1 MAEDKKA
8 FLQGKMNKDIDARLL
23 PNGEYRTAQ
32 NIQISTSE
40 AQDVG
45 TIQNIKGNSLVPL
58 GLLDNFNNLETIGCY
73 FDEPNDRTFYF
84 ITNYICPNSTE
95 GGLIGAS
102 DGPKTA
108 GQQEAEGFTE
118 LNPEQLFCAILMH
131 KQDGGISVLS
141 QGLFLN
147 FSKTHEIT
155 GVNILNNLLFFTD
168 NFNQPRRINISTAL
182 NNSGFYDSEKKI
194 SVAKFAPF
202 YPLRLLDSSNDSSAT
217 TDADIESD
225 FLENQFVRF
234 SYRFRYEDGEYSTIA
249 PFTQAVFLPEIY
261 KDDSTGLSLDQIKK
275 MAQNNELD
283 SMINCIN
290 KIIFQLKMPE
300 NSSNVFNTYQ
310 IKEVQILCAIDGDL
324 PIRVV
329 DVLPNSTTVSDAGI
343 INYTYES
350 SEPFKTLPRS
360 QGTRVFDNVPL
371 KAQSQEII
379 GNRVVYGNYIE
390 KRSLSKTRLNFE
402 VNTSLKNAGDSSES
416 DYLYKEYKYHSIKQ
430 RREYQV
436 GVVLSDIFGRQSPV
450 ILPIE
455 LNGKT
460 SLKRSSAYVPAKS
473 KDLFDSRVWNDYS
486 VESNNIE
493 NWGDVLRIRFEDI
506 IGDAYDSNTN
516 PYGWYSYRIVVK
528 QQQQEY
534 YNIYGDGIARN
545 NGSPTALINLAGDN
559 VNKVPRDVTD
569 TDRETG
575 LAGSKIRLYPK
586 VVNYNVRSIVSS
598 NDPDPAYA
606 SYEAPYV
613 PNVGGLLSSDGL
625 LNVIEIG
632 TLKEHGM
639 NPDLTHSDAYFDD
652 TLLQITGIRKGRLLA
667 KLALPDNTTN
677 LPATANQGAI
687 SVFETEPFKSKIDI
701 FYETS
706 SAGLVS
712 DINTAVLSSFTGL
725 NKINIQKINGGI
737 QESDPIG
744 SKIGIVTASND
755 QGQQDATMTLLGVQ
769 QISRDTGITSELQ
782 DDVFEIVEDLSDNKH
797 YIEFKGKLTLDE
809 EREELF
815 YGTHGYFYTFNIQA
829 IFGGEI
835 ITRTIENYTIS
846 SGGQFEERIKLEN
859 ALPVLTLTNDNEGF
873 AYSTGSEMIPI
884 SEDDSSANEDV
895 LIGRMGA
902 TNGSALVREQ
912 DSGLLYQDVNNSV
925 GSGDDA
931 DDVFPFIVN
940 SNTGEI
946 FIRQGANLTP
956 GNVSMTITVF
966 ENGIENIVD
975 SDGNKP
981 FTNKEI
987 RIVVSIGQTSGFKTV
1002 YLTPDIDPSPWEGIG
1017 EFESSSDAERRTSVA
1032 VSHNGEQDLPEKG
1045 NLIMIGNRDAPQGGF
1060 QPFVGRNLWWGV
1072 TTETGE
1078 FSQEIVQV
1086 DSQGIV
1092 IATDGL

>member
-58 GLLDNFNNLETIGCY
+58 RLLDGFNNLETIGSY

-84 ITNYICPNSTE
+84 ITNYTCPNSTE

-108 GQQEAEGFTE
+108 KQQETEGFTE
-118 LNPEQLFCAILMH
+118 LNPGQLFCAILMY
-131 KQDGGISVLS
+131 KQDGSISVLS

-147 FSKTHEIT
+147 FSTTHEIT

-182 NNSGFYDSEKKI
+182 NNSSFYDSERKI

-202 YPLRLLDSSNDSSAT
+202 YPLRLLDSSNESSAT
-217 TDADIESD
+217 TDTDIESD

-261 KDDSTGLSLDQIKK
+261 KDGSTGLSLDQIKK

-329 DVLPNSTTVSDAGI
+329 DVLPNSTTVSNTGVID
-343 INYTYES
+343 YTYES

-390 KRSLSKTRLNFE
+390 KRSLNKTKLNFE
-402 VNTSLKNAGDSSES
+402 VNTSLKNAQDSSNS

-436 GVVLSDIFGRQSPV
+436 GVILSDVFGRQSPV

-473 KDLFDSRVWNDYS
+473 KDLFDSRYWNDYS
-486 VESNNIE
+486 VNSTNTE

-506 IGDAYDSNTN
+506 IGDAYDPSTN

-534 YNIYGDGIARN
+534 YNVYGDGIARN
-545 NGSPTALINLAGDN
+545 TSSPTALINLSGDN

-586 VVNYNVRSIVSS
+586 VVNYNVRSIVASS
-598 NDPDPAYA
+598 NPDPDYA

-632 TLKEHGM
+632 TLKEHGI
-639 NPDLTHSDAYFDD
+639 NPDLLHTDAYFDS
-652 TLLQITGIRKGRLLA
+652 TLLRITGIRKGLLLA
-667 KLALPDNTTN
+667 KIALPDSTTN
-677 LPATANQGAI
+677 LPAAANQGAI
-687 SVFETEPFKSKIDI
+687 SVFETEPFNSKIDI

-725 NKINIQKINGGI
+725 NKISIQKFGTGI
-737 QESDPIG
+737 KEDKSIG
-744 SKIGIVTASND
+744 SKVGIVTASND
-755 QGQQDATMTLLGVQ
+755 QGQQDATITLLSVEQVSNEPGSSSTVLP
-769 QISRDTGITSELQ
+769 DA
-782 DDVFEIVEDLSDNKH
+782 FEIVEDLADNKY
-797 YIEFKGKLTLDE
+797 YIKTKKEF
-809 EREELF
+809 F
-815 YGTHGYFYTFNIQA
+815 YGEYGYSYTFNIQA
-829 IFGGEI
+829 VFGGET
-835 ITRTIENYTIS
+835 ITRAIENYTIS

-859 ALPVLTLTNDNEGF
+859 ALPILELTNNNEGF
-873 AYSTGSEMIPI
+873 AYSTGGEIIPV

-895 LIGRMGA
+895 LIGRMRKL
-902 TNGSALVREQ
+902 NGSADETKEEE
-912 DSGLLYQDVNNSV
+912 GLIFEDVNNPV
-925 GSGDDA
+925 TDPTDA
-931 DDVFPFIVN
+931 FPFIVN
-940 SNTGEI
+940 PVSGEI
-946 FIRQGANLTP
+946 FIRQGASLTP

-966 ENGIENIVD
+966 EERIQNIVD
-975 SDGNKP
+975 ADGNKP

-987 RIVVSIGQTSGFKTV
+987 KIIVSIGQTSGFKTV
-1002 YLTPDIDPSPWEGIG
+1002 YLTPDIDPSPWESMSQ
-1017 EFESSSDAERRTSVA
+1017 FSSASDAERRTSVA
-1032 VSHNGEQDLPEKG
+1032 VSHNGEQDLPEVG
-1045 NLIMIGNRDAPQGGF
+1045 DEVRIGDRDAPGGSR
-1060 QPFVGRNLWWGV
+1060 PFTGRSLWWGV
-1072 TTETGE
+1072 TATTAEI
-1078 FSQEIVQV
+1078 SQQAVQV
-1086 DSQGIV
+1086 NSQGIV
-1092 IATDGL
+1092 IDVDII

>member
-58 GLLDNFNNLETIGCY
+58 RLLDGFNNLETIGSY

-84 ITNYICPNSTE
+84 ITNYTCPNSTE

-108 GQQEAEGFTE
+108 KQQETEGFTE
-118 LNPEQLFCAILMH
+118 LNPGQLFCAILMY
-131 KQDGGISVLS
+131 KQDGSISVLS

-147 FSKTHEIT
+147 FSTTHEIT

-182 NNSGFYDSEKKI
+182 NNSSFYDSERKI

-202 YPLRLLDSSNDSSAT
+202 YPLRLLDSSNESSAT
-217 TDADIESD
+217 TDTDIESD

-261 KDDSTGLSLDQIKK
+261 KDGSTGLSLDQIKK

-329 DVLPNSTTVSDAGI
+329 DVLPNSTTVSNTGVID
-343 INYTYES
+343 YTYES

-390 KRSLSKTRLNFE
+390 KRSLNKTKLNFE
-402 VNTSLKNAGDSSES
+402 VNTSLKNAQDSSNS

-436 GVVLSDIFGRQSPV
+436 GVILSDVFGRQSPV

-473 KDLFDSRVWNDYS
+473 KDLFDSRYWNDYS
-486 VESNNIE
+486 VNSTNTE

-506 IGDAYDSNTN
+506 IGDAYDPSTN

-528 QQQQEY
+528 QQQ
-534 YNIYGDGIARN
+534 
-545 NGSPTALINLAGDN
+545 
-559 VNKVPRDVTD
+559 
-569 TDRETG
+569 
-575 LAGSKIRLYPK
+575 
-586 VVNYNVRSIVSS
+586 
-598 NDPDPAYA
+598 
-606 SYEAPYV
+606 
-613 PNVGGLLSSDGL
+613 
-625 LNVIEIG
+625 
-632 TLKEHGM
+632 
-639 NPDLTHSDAYFDD
+639 
-652 TLLQITGIRKGRLLA
+652 
-667 KLALPDNTTN
+667 
-677 LPATANQGAI
+677 
-687 SVFETEPFKSKIDI
+687 
-701 FYETS
+701 
-706 SAGLVS
+706 
-712 DINTAVLSSFTGL
+712 
-725 NKINIQKINGGI
+725 
-737 QESDPIG
+737 
-744 SKIGIVTASND
+744 
-755 QGQQDATMTLLGVQ
+755 
-769 QISRDTGITSELQ
+769 
-782 DDVFEIVEDLSDNKH
+782 
-797 YIEFKGKLTLDE
+797 
-809 EREELF
+809 
-815 YGTHGYFYTFNIQA
+815 
-829 IFGGEI
+829 
-835 ITRTIENYTIS
+835 
-846 SGGQFEERIKLEN
+846 
-859 ALPVLTLTNDNEGF
+859 
-873 AYSTGSEMIPI
+873 
-884 SEDDSSANEDV
+884 
-895 LIGRMGA
+895 
-902 TNGSALVREQ
+902 
-912 DSGLLYQDVNNSV
+912 
-925 GSGDDA
+925 
-931 DDVFPFIVN
+931 
-940 SNTGEI
+940 
-946 FIRQGANLTP
+946 
-956 GNVSMTITVF
+956 
-966 ENGIENIVD
+966 
-975 SDGNKP
+975 
-981 FTNKEI
+981 
-987 RIVVSIGQTSGFKTV
+987 
-1002 YLTPDIDPSPWEGIG
+1002 
-1017 EFESSSDAERRTSVA
+1017 
-1032 VSHNGEQDLPEKG
+1032 
-1045 NLIMIGNRDAPQGGF
+1045 
-1060 QPFVGRNLWWGV
+1060 
-1072 TTETGE
+1072 
-1078 FSQEIVQV
+1078 
-1086 DSQGIV
+1086 
-1092 IATDGL
+1092 

>member
-261 KDDSTGLSLDQIKK
+261 KGISTGLSLDQIKK

-473 KDLFDSRVWNDYS
+473 KDLFDSSVWNDYS
-486 VESNNIE
+486 VDSNNTE

-545 NGSPTALINLAGDN
+545 TGSPTALINLAGDN

-598 NDPDPAYA
+598 NDPDPDYA

-639 NPDLTHSDAYFDD
+639 NPDLTHSDAYFDS
-652 TLLQITGIRKGRLLA
+652 TLLRITGVRKGLLLA

-712 DINTAVLSSFTGL
+712 DINAGISASFAGL
-725 NKINIQKINGGI
+725 NKINIQKFNGGI

-755 QGQQDATMTLLGVQ
+755 QGQQDADISLLGVQ
-769 QISRDTGITSELQ
+769 QISRETNASISVDGK
-782 DDVFEIVEDLSDNKH
+782 FEIIEDPLDNKY
-797 YIEFKGKLTLDE
+797 YIKTKEEF
-809 EREELF
+809 F

-859 ALPVLTLTNDNEGF
+859 ALPVLTLTNNNEGF
-873 AYSTGSEMIPI
+873 AYSTGSEMIPVN
-884 SEDDSSANEDV
+884 EDDSSANEDV

-902 TNGSALVREQ
+902 ANGSVDTINQEF
-912 DSGLLYQDVNNSV
+912 GLIFEDVNNPV
-925 GSGDDA
+925 TDPTDA
-931 DDVFPFIVN
+931 FPFIVDPL
-940 SNTGEI
+940 TGEI

-966 ENGIENIVD
+966 EDGIENIVD
-975 SDGNKP
+975 SDSNKP

-987 RIVVSIGQTSGFKTV
+987 RVVVSIGQTSGFKTV
-1002 YLTPDIDPSPWEGIG
+1002 YLTPDIDPSPWENMSQFSGA
-1017 EFESSSDAERRTSVA
+1017 SDAARLTSVA
-1032 VSHNGEQDLPEKG
+1032 VLHNGEQDLPETG
-1045 NLIMIGNRDAPQGGF
+1045 DLIMVGDRDAPGGSR
-1060 QPFVGRNLWWGV
+1060 PFTGRSLWWGV
-1072 TTETGE
+1072 TATTGE
-1078 FSQEIVQV
+1078 ISQQAVQV
-1086 DSQGIV
+1086 NSQGIV
-1092 IATDGL
+1092 IDVDII

>member
-58 GLLDNFNNLETIGCY
+58 KLLDGFNNLETIGCY

-84 ITNYICPNSTE
+84 VTNYTCPNSTD
-95 GGLIGAS
+95 GGLIGAL

-108 GQQEAEGFTE
+108 SQQQAEGFTE
-118 LNPEQLFCAILMH
+118 LNPEQLFCAILMY
-131 KQDGGISVLS
+131 KQNGSISVLS

-182 NNSGFYDSEKKI
+182 NNSSFYDSERKI

-202 YPLRLLDSSNDSSAT
+202 YPLRLLDSSNESSAT
-217 TDADIESD
+217 TDSSIESD

-234 SYRFRYEDGEYSTIA
+234 SYRFRFDDGEYSTIA

-261 KDDSTGLSLDQIKK
+261 KDSTGLSLDQIKK

-300 NSSNVFNTYQ
+300 NSSNVFNAYQ

-329 DVLPNSTTVSDAGI
+329 DVLPNSTTVSDTGI

-390 KRSLSKTRLNFE
+390 KRSLNKTKLNFE
-402 VNTSLKNAGDSSES
+402 VNTSLKNAQDSSNS

-436 GVVLSDIFGRQSPV
+436 GIILSDIFGRQSPV

-460 SLKRSSAYVPAKS
+460 SLKRSSVYVPAKS
-473 KDLFDSRVWNDYS
+473 KDLFDSRVWNNYS
-486 VESNNIE
+486 ANSTNTE

-534 YNIYGDGIARN
+534 YNVYGDGIARN
-545 NGSPTALINLAGDN
+545 TNSPTALINLAGDN

-586 VVNYNVRSIVSS
+586 VVNYNVRSIVSN
-598 NDPDPAYA
+598 NDPDPDYA

-632 TLKEHGM
+632 TLKEHGI
-639 NPDLTHSDAYFDD
+639 NPDLTHSDAYFDS
-652 TLLQITGIRKGRLLA
+652 TLLRITGIRKGLLLA
-667 KLALPDNTTN
+667 KIALPDNTTN
-677 LPATANQGAI
+677 LPTTANQGAI
-687 SVFETEPFKSKIDI
+687 SVFETEPFNSKIDI

-725 NKINIQKINGGI
+725 NKISIEKFGSGI
-737 QESDPIG
+737 KEDKPIG

-755 QGQQDATMTLLGVQ
+755 QGQQAATISLLGVQ
-769 QISRDTGITSELQ
+769 ETSIATGVVSEVGQ
-782 DDVFEIVEDLSDNKH
+782 GDEAKFEIIEDLLENKY
-797 YIEFKGKLTLDE
+797 YIRTRAEF
-809 EREELF
+809 F
-815 YGTHGYFYTFNIQA
+815 YGTHGYSYEFKIKA
-829 IFGGEI
+829 IFGGEEI
-835 ITRTIENYTIS
+835 ERDITNYAIS
-846 SGGQFEERIKLEN
+846 PGGQSEEPIKLEN

-873 AYSTGSEMIPI
+873 SYATGSNQINI
-884 SEDDSSANEDV
+884 TEDDSSTNEDV

-902 TNGSALVREQ
+902 VNGSADETKEEEGLVFE
-912 DSGLLYQDVNNSV
+912 DVNNPV
-925 GSGDDA
+925 TDPTNA
-931 DDVFPFIVN
+931 FPFIVN
-940 SNTGEI
+940 SSSGEI
-946 FIRQGANLTP
+946 FIKQGANLEQS
-956 GNVSMTITVF
+956 NVSMTITAF
-966 ENGIENIVD
+966 ENGIENIIPMPFQ
-975 SDGNKP
+975 NKQITIVIAP
-981 FTNKEI
+981 GQVSSNKSAFI
-987 RIVVSIGQTSGFKTV
+987 
-1002 YLTPDIDPSPWEGIG
+1002 TPNSPPSPWESMS
-1017 EFESSSDAERRTSVA
+1017 EFSSASDENRVTSIFILY
-1032 VSHNGEQDLPEKG
+1032 NGSGDLPEVNDLVQVK
-1045 NLIMIGNRDAPQGGF
+1045 DETAPGGWSLF
-1060 QPFVGRNLWWGV
+1060 NGQNKWWGV
-1072 TTETGE
+1072 NKDFGE
-1078 FSQEIVQV
+1078 YSVEAIQV
-1086 DSQGIV
+1086 DSQGKV
-1092 IATDGL
+1092 IDVDII

>member
-58 GLLDNFNNLETIGCY
+58 KLLDGFNNLETIGCY

-84 ITNYICPNSTE
+84 VTNYTCPNSTD
-95 GGLIGAS
+95 GGLIGAV

-108 GQQEAEGFTE
+108 KQQETEGFTE
-118 LNPEQLFCAILMH
+118 LNPGQLFCAILMY
-131 KQDGGISVLS
+131 KQDGSISVLS

-182 NNSGFYDSEKKI
+182 NNSSFYDSERKI

-202 YPLRLLDSSNDSSAT
+202 YPLRLLDSSNESSAT
-217 TDADIESD
+217 TDTDIESD

-261 KDDSTGLSLDQIKK
+261 KNNSTGLSSDQIKK

-310 IKEVQILCAIDGDL
+310 IKEVQMLCAIDGDL

-371 KAQSQEII
+371 KAKSQEII

-390 KRSLSKTRLNFE
+390 KRSLNKTKLNFE
-402 VNTSLKNAGDSSES
+402 VNTSLKNAQDSSNS
-416 DYLYKEYKYHSIKQ
+416 DYLYEEYKYHSIKQ

-436 GVVLSDIFGRQSPV
+436 GIILSDIFGRQSPV

-460 SLKRSSAYVPAKS
+460 SLKRSSVYVPAKS
-473 KDLFDSRVWNDYS
+473 KDLFDSRVWDNYS
-486 VESNNIE
+486 ANSTNTE

-506 IGDAYDSNTN
+506 IGDAYDSDSN

-534 YNIYGDGIARN
+534 YNIYGDGIARKTS
-545 NGSPTALINLAGDN
+545 SPTALINLAGDN

-586 VVNYNVRSIVSS
+586 VVNYNVRSTASGS
-598 NDPDPAYA
+598 GGSTSTDSDYA
-606 SYEAPYV
+606 LYEAPYV

-639 NPDLTHSDAYFDD
+639 DPELNYGDAYFDN
-652 TLLQITGIRKGRLLA
+652 TLLQITGVRKGLLLA
-667 KLALPDNTTN
+667 KIALPDDTTN

-687 SVFETEPFKSKIDI
+687 SVFETEPFNSKIDI

-725 NKINIQKINGGI
+725 NKIDIQKFDIGIN
-737 QESDPIG
+737 ESLEIG

-755 QGQQDATMTLLGVQ
+755 QGQQDATISLLGVQ
-769 QISRDTGITSELQ
+769 ETSLETGDSLQADTK
-782 DDVFEIVEDLSDNKH
+782 FEIIEENNKY
-797 YIEFKGKLTLDE
+797 YIRTKAEF
-809 EREELF
+809 F
-815 YGTHGYFYTFNIQA
+815 YGTHGYSYEFKIKAVFGVEEIERDITNYA
-829 IFGGEI
+829 I
-835 ITRTIENYTIS
+835 S
-846 SGGQFEERIKLEN
+846 PGGQFEEPIKLEN

-873 AYSTGSEMIPI
+873 SYATGSNQINI
-884 SEDDSSANEDV
+884 NEDDSSTNEDV
-895 LIGRMGA
+895 LIGRMDA
-902 TNGSALVREQ
+902 VNGSADETKEEE
-912 DSGLLYQDVNNSV
+912 GLIFEDVNNPV
-925 GSGDDA
+925 TDPTDA
-931 DDVFPFIVN
+931 FPFIVN
-940 SNTGEI
+940 SNSGEI
-946 FIRQGANLTP
+946 FIRQGANLEQSS
-956 GNVSMTITVF
+956 VSMTITAF
-966 ENGIENIVD
+966 ENNIENIIPTPFQ
-975 SDGNKP
+975 NKAITIVIEP
-981 FTNKEI
+981 GQVSSNKSAYI
-987 RIVVSIGQTSGFKTV
+987 
-1002 YLTPDIDPSPWEGIG
+1002 TPNSPPSPWES
-1017 EFESSSDAERRTSVA
+1017 FSQLFSASNQDRTTSTFILF
-1032 VSHNGEQDLPEKG
+1032 NGSQDLPKVGDLVQVKDE
-1045 NLIMIGNRDAPQGGF
+1045 IAPGGWSPLNG
-1060 QPFVGRNLWWGV
+1060 QNKWWGV
-1072 TTETGE
+1072 NKNFGE
-1078 FSQEIVQV
+1078 ISVEAIQINL
-1086 DSQGIV
+1086 DGIV
-1092 IATDGL
+1092 IETASQ

>member
-58 GLLDNFNNLETIGCY
+58 KLLDGFNNLETIGSY

-95 GGLIGAS
+95 GGLIGAA

-108 GQQEAEGFTE
+108 KQQETEGFTE
-118 LNPEQLFCAILMH
+118 LNPGQLFCAILMY
-131 KQDGGISVLS
+131 KQDGSISVLS

-147 FSKTHEIT
+147 FSTTHEIT

-202 YPLRLLDSSNDSSAT
+202 YPLRLLDSSNESSAT
-217 TDADIESD
+217 TDTDIESD

-261 KDDSTGLSLDQIKK
+261 KDNSTGLSSDQIKK

-371 KAQSQEII
+371 KAKSQEII

-390 KRSLSKTRLNFE
+390 KRSLNKTKLNFE
-402 VNTSLKNAGDSSES
+402 VNTSLKNSGDSSES

-455 LNGKT
+455 LNRKT

-473 KDLFDSRVWNDYS
+473 KDLFDSSVWNNYS
-486 VESNNIE
+486 VNSSNTE

-534 YNIYGDGIARN
+534 YNVYGDGIARN
-545 NGSPTALINLAGDN
+545 TGSPTALINLAGDN

-586 VVNYNVRSIVSS
+586 VINYNVRSIVSNS
-598 NDPDPAYA
+598 NPDPEYA

-613 PNVGGLLSSDGL
+613 PNRGGLLSSDGL

-639 NPDLTHSDAYFDD
+639 DPEIAFDNAYFDD
-652 TLLQITGIRKGRLLA
+652 TLLRITGIRKGLLLA
-667 KLALPDNTTN
+667 KIALPDNTTN
-677 LPATANQGAI
+677 LPTAANQGAI
-687 SVFETEPFKSKIDI
+687 SVFETEPFNSKIDI

-725 NKINIQKINGGI
+725 NKISIEKFGTGI
-737 QESDPIG
+737 KEDKPIG

-755 QGQQDATMTLLGVQ
+755 QGQQDATISLLGVQ
-769 QISRDTGITSELQ
+769 ETSLATGTTLE
-782 DDVFEIVEDLSDNKH
+782 VGEGPEAKFEIVKDPLDNKY
-797 YIEFKGKLTLDE
+797 YIKTKKEF
-809 EREELF
+809 F
-815 YGTHGYFYTFNIQA
+815 YGTHGYSYEFKIKA
-829 IFGGEI
+829 VFGVEEI
-835 ITRTIENYTIS
+835 ERDITNYAIS
-846 SGGQFEERIKLEN
+846 SGGQFEQPIKLEN
-859 ALPVLTLTNDNEGF
+859 ALPILELTNNNEGF
-873 AYSTGSEMIPI
+873 AYITGGEIIPV

-902 TNGSALVREQ
+902 TNGSADTSNQ
-912 DSGLLYQDVNNSV
+912 DFGLIFEDVNNPV
-925 GSGDDA
+925 GPGDDIG
-931 DDVFPFIVN
+931 DVFPFIVN
-940 SNTGEI
+940 EASGEI
-946 FIRQGANLTP
+946 FIRQGASLTP
-956 GNVSMTITVF
+956 GNISMTITVF
-966 ENGIENIVD
+966 EDGIENIVD
-975 SDGNKP
+975 ADGNKP
-981 FTNKEI
+981 FTNKGI
-987 RIVVSIGQTSGFKTV
+987 TIIVSIGQTSGFKTV
-1002 YLTPDIDPSPWEGIG
+1002 YLTPDVDPSPWEGIAD
-1017 EFESSSDAERRTSVA
+1017 FETASEAQRLTSVA
-1032 VSHNGEQDLPEKG
+1032 VSHNGEQDLPEVG
-1045 NLIMIGNRDAPQGGF
+1045 DLIMIGDRDAPGGSR
-1060 QPFVGRNLWWGV
+1060 PFDGRSLWWGV
-1072 TTETGE
+1072 TTGTGE
-1078 FSQEIVQV
+1078 FSEEIVQV
-1086 DSQGIV
+1086 NSQGIV

>member
-58 GLLDNFNNLETIGCY
+58 RLLDGFNNLETIGSY

-108 GQQEAEGFTE
+108 KQQETEGFTE
-118 LNPEQLFCAILMH
+118 LNPGQLFCAILMY
-131 KQDGGISVLS
+131 KQDGSISVLS

-147 FSKTHEIT
+147 FSTTHEIT

-202 YPLRLLDSSNDSSAT
+202 YPLRLLDSSNESSAT
-217 TDADIESD
+217 TDTDIESD

-261 KDDSTGLSLDQIKK
+261 KGVSTGLSLDQIKK

-343 INYTYES
+343 IDYTYES

-371 KAQSQEII
+371 KAKSQEII

-390 KRSLSKTRLNFE
+390 KRNLSKTRLNFE

-473 KDLFDSRVWNDYS
+473 KDLFDSSVWNDYS
-486 VESNNIE
+486 VNSTNTE

-506 IGDAYDSNTN
+506 IGDAYDSDTN

-534 YNIYGDGIARN
+534 YNVYGDGIARN
-545 NGSPTALINLAGDN
+545 TSSPTALINLSGDN

-586 VVNYNVRSIVSS
+586 VVNYNVRSIVAN
-598 NDPDPAYA
+598 NDPDPDYA

-632 TLKEHGM
+632 TLKEHGI
-639 NPDLTHSDAYFDD
+639 NPDLLHNQAYFDS
-652 TLLQITGIRKGRLLA
+652 TLLRITGIRKGLLLA
-667 KLALPDNTTN
+667 KIALPDNTTN
-677 LPATANQGAI
+677 LPAAANQGAI
-687 SVFETEPFKSKIDI
+687 SVFETEPFNSKIDI

-712 DINTAVLSSFTGL
+712 DINTSVAASFTGL
-725 NKINIQKINGGI
+725 NKINIQKFNGGI

-744 SKIGIVTASND
+744 SKVGIVTASND
-755 QGQQDATMTLLGVQ
+755 QGQQDATISLLGVQ
-769 QISRDTGITSELQ
+769 QINRNTNVSTQANGK
-782 DDVFEIVEDLSDNKH
+782 FEIIEDPLQNKY
-797 YIEFKGKLTLDE
+797 YIKTKEEF
-809 EREELF
+809 F

-829 IFGGEI
+829 VFGGET
-835 ITRTIENYTIS
+835 ITKTIENYTIS

-873 AYSTGSEMIPI
+873 SYATGSDQINI
-884 SEDDSSANEDV
+884 NEDDSSTNEDV
-895 LIGRMGA
+895 LIGRMRA
-902 TNGSALVREQ
+902 TNGSADTNNQEF
-912 DSGLLYQDVNNSV
+912 GLLFEDVNNPVTDPTS
-925 GSGDDA
+925 A
-931 DDVFPFIVN
+931 FPFIVN
-940 SNTGEI
+940 EASGEI
-946 FIRQGANLTP
+946 FIRQGASLEQ

-966 ENGIENIVD
+966 EDEIENIVD
-975 SDGNKP
+975 SSGNKP
-981 FTNKEI
+981 FQNKQI
-987 RIVVSIGQTSGFKTV
+987 TIVIAPGQVSSNKSAYITQN
-1002 YLTPDIDPSPWEGIG
+1002 LPPSPWAGIG
-1017 EFESSSDAERRTSVA
+1017 EFQSASNAERTTLTFILF
-1032 VSHNGEQDLPEKG
+1032 NGSGDIPEVNDLVQVKDET
-1045 NLIMIGNRDAPQGGF
+1045 APGGWS
-1060 QPFVGRNLWWGV
+1060 PFNGQNKWWGANKD
-1072 TTETGE
+1072 
-1078 FSQEIVQV
+1078 FQEISSQAVQINEN
-1086 DSQGIV
+1086 GIV
-1092 IATDGL
+1092 IAEGGL

>member
-58 GLLDNFNNLETIGCY
+58 RLLDGFNNLETIGSY
-73 FDEPNDRTFYF
+73 FDETNDRTFYF

-108 GQQEAEGFTE
+108 KQQETEGFTE
-118 LNPEQLFCAILMH
+118 LNPGQLFCAILMY
-131 KQDGGISVLS
+131 KQDGSISVLS

-147 FSKTHEIT
+147 FSTTHEIT

-182 NNSGFYDSEKKI
+182 NNSSFYDSEKKI

-261 KDDSTGLSLDQIKK
+261 KGTSTGLSLDQIKK

-329 DVLPNSTTVSDAGI
+329 DVLPNSTTVSNAGI
-343 INYTYES
+343 IDYTYES

-390 KRSLSKTRLNFE
+390 KRSLNKTKLNFE
-402 VNTSLKNAGDSSES
+402 VNTSLKNAQDSSNS

-436 GVVLSDIFGRQSPV
+436 GIILSDIFGRQSPV

-460 SLKRSSAYVPAKS
+460 SLKRSSVYVPAKS
-473 KDLFDSRVWNDYS
+473 KDLFDSRVWDNYS
-486 VESNNIE
+486 ANSTNEE

-506 IGDAYDSNTN
+506 IGDAYNSDSN

-545 NGSPTALINLAGDN
+545 TDSPTALINLAGDN

-586 VVNYNVRSIVSS
+586 VVNYNVRSTASGS
-598 NDPDPAYA
+598 GGSTSTDSAYA
-606 SYEAPYV
+606 RYEAPYV

-639 NPDLTHSDAYFDD
+639 DPELNHGQPYFDS
-652 TLLQITGIRKGRLLA
+652 TLLRITGVRKGLLLA
-667 KLALPDNTTN
+667 KIALPDNTTN
-677 LPATANQGAI
+677 FPAAANQGAI
-687 SVFETEPFKSKIDI
+687 SVFETEPFNSKIDI

-725 NKINIQKINGGI
+725 NKIDIQKFDIGIN
-737 QESDPIG
+737 ESLEIG

-755 QGQQDATMTLLGVQ
+755 QGQQDATISLLGVQ
-769 QISRDTGITSELQ
+769 ETNLATGIVSE
-782 DDVFEIVEDLSDNKH
+782 VGEDPGAKFKIIEENNKY
-797 YIEFKGKLTLDE
+797 YIKTEAEF
-809 EREELF
+809 F
-815 YGTHGYFYTFNIQA
+815 YGTHGYSYEFKIKA
-829 IFGGEI
+829 VFGVEEI
-835 ITRTIENYTIS
+835 ERDITNYAIS
-846 SGGQFEERIKLEN
+846 SGGQSEEPIKLEN

-873 AYSTGSEMIPI
+873 SYATGSDQINI
-884 SEDDSSANEDV
+884 NEDDSSANEHV

-902 TNGSALVREQ
+902 VNGSAVVLEQ
-912 DSGLLYQDVNNSV
+912 DSGLKYIDVNNPV
-925 GSGDDA
+925 TDTN
-931 DDVFPFIVN
+931 VFPFIVN
-940 SNTGEI
+940 PQTGEI
-946 FIRQGANLTP
+946 FIRQGASLEQ

-966 ENGIENIVD
+966 EDEIENIVD
-975 SDGNKP
+975 SNGDKP

-987 RIVVSIGQTSGFKTV
+987 TIVIAPGQVSSNKSAYITQN
-1002 YLTPDIDPSPWEGIG
+1002 LPPSPWESMSD
-1017 EFESSSDAERRTSVA
+1017 FSSASPADRTTSTFILFDGSGDIPQVNDLVQVKDETA
-1032 VSHNGEQDLPEKG
+1032 PGDWSPFNGQNK
-1045 NLIMIGNRDAPQGGF
+1045 
-1060 QPFVGRNLWWGV
+1060 WWGANKD
-1072 TTETGE
+1072 
-1078 FSQEIVQV
+1078 FQEISVEAIQV

-1092 IATDGL
+1092 IATGGL

>member
-58 GLLDNFNNLETIGCY
+58 KLLDGFNNLETIGCY
-73 FDEPNDRTFYF
+73 FDEPNDRAFYF
-84 ITNYICPNSTE
+84 VTNYTCPNSTDR
-95 GGLIGAS
+95 GLIGAL

-108 GQQEAEGFTE
+108 SQQQAEGFTE
-118 LNPEQLFCAILMH
+118 LNPEQLFCAILMY
-131 KQDGGISVLS
+131 KQNGSISVLS

-182 NNSGFYDSEKKI
+182 NNSSFYDSERKI

-202 YPLRLLDSSNDSSAT
+202 YPLRLLDSSNESSAT
-217 TDADIESD
+217 TDSSIESD

-234 SYRFRYEDGEYSTIA
+234 SYRFRFDDGEYSTIA

-261 KDDSTGLSLDQIKK
+261 KDSTGLSLDQIKK

-300 NSSNVFNTYQ
+300 NSSNVFNAYQ

-329 DVLPNSTTVSDAGI
+329 DVLPNSTTVSDTGI

-390 KRSLSKTRLNFE
+390 KRSLNKTKLNFE
-402 VNTSLKNAGDSSES
+402 VNTSLKNAQDSSNS

-436 GVVLSDIFGRQSPV
+436 GIILSDIFGRQSPV

-460 SLKRSSAYVPAKS
+460 SLKRSSVYVPAKS
-473 KDLFDSRVWNDYS
+473 KDLFDSRVWNNYS
-486 VESNNIE
+486 ANSTNTE

-534 YNIYGDGIARN
+534 YNVYGDGIARN
-545 NGSPTALINLAGDN
+545 TNSPTALINLAGDN

-586 VVNYNVRSIVSS
+586 VVNYNVRSIVSN
-598 NDPDPAYA
+598 NDPDPDYA

-632 TLKEHGM
+632 TLKEHGI
-639 NPDLTHSDAYFDD
+639 NPDLTHSDAYFDS
-652 TLLQITGIRKGRLLA
+652 TLLRITGIRKGLLLA
-667 KLALPDNTTN
+667 KIALPDNTTN
-677 LPATANQGAI
+677 LPTTANQGAI
-687 SVFETEPFKSKIDI
+687 SVFETEPFNSKIDI

-725 NKINIQKINGGI
+725 NKISIEKFGSGI
-737 QESDPIG
+737 KEDKPIG

-755 QGQQDATMTLLGVQ
+755 QGQQAATISLLGVQ
-769 QISRDTGITSELQ
+769 ETSIATGVVSEVGQ
-782 DDVFEIVEDLSDNKH
+782 GDEAKFEIIEDLLENKY
-797 YIEFKGKLTLDE
+797 YIRTRAEF
-809 EREELF
+809 F
-815 YGTHGYFYTFNIQA
+815 YGTHGYSYEFKIKA
-829 IFGGEI
+829 IFGGEEI
-835 ITRTIENYTIS
+835 ERDITNYAIS
-846 SGGQFEERIKLEN
+846 PGGQSEEPIKLEN

-873 AYSTGSEMIPI
+873 SYATGSNQINI
-884 SEDDSSANEDV
+884 TEDDSSTNEDV

-902 TNGSALVREQ
+902 VNGSADETKEEEGLVFE
-912 DSGLLYQDVNNSV
+912 DVNNPV
-925 GSGDDA
+925 TDPTNA
-931 DDVFPFIVN
+931 FPFIVN
-940 SNTGEI
+940 SSSGEI
-946 FIRQGANLTP
+946 FIKQGANLEQS
-956 GNVSMTITVF
+956 NVSMTITAF
-966 ENGIENIVD
+966 ENGIENIIPMPFQ
-975 SDGNKP
+975 NKQITIVIAP
-981 FTNKEI
+981 GQVSSNKSAFI
-987 RIVVSIGQTSGFKTV
+987 
-1002 YLTPDIDPSPWEGIG
+1002 TPNSPPSPWESMS
-1017 EFESSSDAERRTSVA
+1017 EFSSASDENRVTSIFILY
-1032 VSHNGEQDLPEKG
+1032 NGSGDLPEVNDLVQVK
-1045 NLIMIGNRDAPQGGF
+1045 DETAPGGWSLF
-1060 QPFVGRNLWWGV
+1060 NGQNKWWGV
-1072 TTETGE
+1072 NKDFGE
-1078 FSQEIVQV
+1078 YSVEAIQV
-1086 DSQGIV
+1086 DSQGKV
-1092 IATDGL
+1092 IDVDII

>member
-58 GLLDNFNNLETIGCY
+58 KLLDGFNNLETIGCY

-84 ITNYICPNSTE
+84 VTNYTCPNSTD
-95 GGLIGAS
+95 GGLIGAL

-108 GQQEAEGFTE
+108 LQQQSEGFTE
-118 LNPEQLFCAILMH
+118 LNPEQLFCAILMY
-131 KQDGGISVLS
+131 KQNGSISVLS

-182 NNSGFYDSEKKI
+182 NNSSFYDSERKI

-202 YPLRLLDSSNDSSAT
+202 YPLRLLSSSNESSAT
-217 TDADIESD
+217 TDSSIESD

-234 SYRFRYEDGEYSTIA
+234 SYRFRFDDGEYSTIA

-261 KDDSTGLSLDQIKK
+261 KDGSTGLSLDQIKK

-300 NSSNVFNTYQ
+300 NSSNVFNAYQ

-343 INYTYES
+343 IDYTYES
-350 SEPFKTLPRS
+350 SEPFKTLPKS

-390 KRSLSKTRLNFE
+390 KRSLNKTKLNFE
-402 VNTSLKNAGDSSES
+402 VNTSLKNAQDSSNS

-436 GVVLSDIFGRQSPV
+436 GIILSDIFGRQSPV

-460 SLKRSSAYVPAKS
+460 SLKRSSVYVPAKS
-473 KDLFDSRVWNDYS
+473 KDLFDSSVWNNYS
-486 VESNNIE
+486 ADSTNTE

-506 IGDAYDSNTN
+506 IGDAYDSDSN

-545 NGSPTALINLAGDN
+545 TNSPTALINLAGDN

-586 VVNYNVRSIVSS
+586 VVNYNVRSTASGS
-598 NDPDPAYA
+598 GGSTSTDSDYA
-606 SYEAPYV
+606 LYEAPYV

-639 NPDLTHSDAYFDD
+639 DPELNYGDAYFDN
-652 TLLQITGIRKGRLLA
+652 TLLQITGVRKGLLLA
-667 KLALPDNTTN
+667 KIALPDDTTN

-687 SVFETEPFKSKIDI
+687 SVFETEPFNSKIDI

-725 NKINIQKINGGI
+725 NKIDIQKFDIGIN
-737 QESDPIG
+737 ESLEIG

-755 QGQQDATMTLLGVQ
+755 QGQQDATISLLGVQ
-769 QISRDTGITSELQ
+769 ETSLATGDSLQADTK
-782 DDVFEIVEDLSDNKH
+782 FEIIEENNKY
-797 YIEFKGKLTLDE
+797 YIRTKAEF
-809 EREELF
+809 F
-815 YGTHGYFYTFNIQA
+815 YGTHGYSYEFKIKA
-829 IFGGEI
+829 IFGGEEI
-835 ITRTIENYTIS
+835 ERDITNYAIS
-846 SGGQFEERIKLEN
+846 PGGQSEEPIKLEN
-859 ALPVLTLTNDNEGF
+859 ALPILELTNNNEGF
-873 AYSTGSEMIPI
+873 AYSTGGEIIPV
-884 SEDDSSANEDV
+884 SEDDSNANEDV

-902 TNGSALVREQ
+902 TNGSADTSNQ
-912 DSGLLYQDVNNSV
+912 DFGLIFEDVNNPV
-925 GSGDDA
+925 TDPTDA
-931 DDVFPFIVN
+931 FPFIVN
-940 SNTGEI
+940 SQSGEI
-946 FIRQGANLTP
+946 FIRQGASLTP
-956 GNVSMTITVF
+956 GNVSMTITAF
-966 ENGIENIVD
+966 ENDIENIVD
-975 SDGNKP
+975 ADGNKP
-981 FTNKEI
+981 FTNEEI
-987 RIVVSIGQTSGFKTV
+987 TIIVSIGQTSGFKTV

-1017 EFESSSDAERRTSVA
+1017 EFEAASDAERRTSVA
-1032 VSHNGEQDLPEKG
+1032 VSHNGEQDLPEVG
-1045 NLIMIGNRDAPQGGF
+1045 DLIMIGNRDAPGGSE
-1060 QPFVGRNLWWGV
+1060 PFAGRSLWWGV
-1072 TTETGE
+1072 TTGTGE

-1092 IATDGL
+1092 IAADGL

>member
-58 GLLDNFNNLETIGCY
+58 KLLDGFNNLETIGSY

-95 GGLIGAS
+95 GGLIGAA

-108 GQQEAEGFTE
+108 KQQETEGFTE
-118 LNPEQLFCAILMH
+118 LNPGQLFCAILMY
-131 KQDGGISVLS
+131 KQDGSISVLS

-147 FSKTHEIT
+147 FSTTHEIT

-202 YPLRLLDSSNDSSAT
+202 YPLRLLDSSNESSAT
-217 TDADIESD
+217 TDTDIESD

-261 KDDSTGLSLDQIKK
+261 KDNSTGLSSDQIKK

-371 KAQSQEII
+371 KAKSQEII

-390 KRSLSKTRLNFE
+390 KRSLNKTKLNFE
-402 VNTSLKNAGDSSES
+402 VNTSLKNSGDSSES

-455 LNGKT
+455 LNRKT

-473 KDLFDSRVWNDYS
+473 KDLFDSSVWNNYS
-486 VESNNIE
+486 VNSSNTE

-534 YNIYGDGIARN
+534 YNVYGDGIARN
-545 NGSPTALINLAGDN
+545 TGSPTALINLAGDN

-586 VVNYNVRSIVSS
+586 VINYNVRSIVSNS
-598 NDPDPAYA
+598 NPDPEYA

-613 PNVGGLLSSDGL
+613 PNRGGLLSSDGL

-639 NPDLTHSDAYFDD
+639 DPEIAFDNAYFDD
-652 TLLQITGIRKGRLLA
+652 TLLRITGIRKGLLLA
-667 KLALPDNTTN
+667 KIALPDNTTN
-677 LPATANQGAI
+677 LPTAANQGAI
-687 SVFETEPFKSKIDI
+687 SVFETEPFNSKIDI

-725 NKINIQKINGGI
+725 NKISIEKFGTGI
-737 QESDPIG
+737 KEDKPIG

-755 QGQQDATMTLLGVQ
+755 QGQQDATISLLGVQ
-769 QISRDTGITSELQ
+769 ETSLATGTTLE
-782 DDVFEIVEDLSDNKH
+782 VGEGPEAKFEIIEDLSENKY
-797 YIEFKGKLTLDE
+797 YIKTKKEF
-809 EREELF
+809 F
-815 YGTHGYFYTFNIQA
+815 YGTHGYSYEFKIKAVLGVEEIERDITNYA
-829 IFGGEI
+829 I
-835 ITRTIENYTIS
+835 S
-846 SGGQFEERIKLEN
+846 PGGQFEQPIKLEN
-859 ALPVLTLTNDNEGF
+859 ALPILELTNDNEGF
-873 AYSTGSEMIPI
+873 AYSTGGEIIPV

-902 TNGSALVREQ
+902 VNGSADTSSQ
-912 DSGLLYQDVNNSV
+912 DSGLIFIDVNNPV
-925 GSGDDA
+925 TDPTDA
-931 DDVFPFIVN
+931 FSFIVN
-940 SNTGEI
+940 EASGEI
-946 FIRQGANLTP
+946 FIRQGASLTP
-956 GNVSMTITVF
+956 GNISMTITVF
-966 ENGIENIVD
+966 EDGIANIVD
-975 SDGNKP
+975 ADGDKP
-981 FTNKEI
+981 FTNKGI
-987 RIVVSIGQTSGFKTV
+987 TIIVSIGQTSGFKTV
-1002 YLTPDIDPSPWEGIG
+1002 YLTPDVDPSPWEGIAD
-1017 EFESSSDAERRTSVA
+1017 FETASEAQRLTSVA
-1032 VSHNGEQDLPEKG
+1032 VSHNGEQDLPEVG
-1045 NLIMIGNRDAPQGGF
+1045 DLIMIGDRDAPGGSR
-1060 QPFVGRNLWWGV
+1060 PFDGRSLWWGV
-1072 TTETGE
+1072 TTGTGE
-1078 FSQEIVQV
+1078 FSEEIVQV
-1086 DSQGIV
+1086 NSQGIV

>member
-58 GLLDNFNNLETIGCY
+58 KLLDGFNNLETIGCY

-95 GGLIGAS
+95 GGLIGAA

-108 GQQEAEGFTE
+108 KQQETEGTTE
-118 LNPEQLFCAILMH
+118 LNPGQLFCAILMY
-131 KQDGGISVLS
+131 KQDGSISVLS

-147 FSKTHEIT
+147 FSTTHEIT

-202 YPLRLLDSSNDSSAT
+202 YPLRLLDSSNESSAT
-217 TDADIESD
+217 TDTDIESD

-261 KDDSTGLSLDQIKK
+261 KDNLTGLSLDQIKK
-275 MAQNNELD
+275 MAQNSELD

-350 SEPFKTLPRS
+350 SEPFKTLPKS

-371 KAQSQEII
+371 KAKSQEII

-390 KRSLSKTRLNFE
+390 KRSLNKTKLNFE
-402 VNTSLKNAGDSSES
+402 VNTSLKNAQDSSNS

-436 GVVLSDIFGRQSPV
+436 GIILSDIFGRQSPV

-460 SLKRSSAYVPAKS
+460 SLKRSSVYVPAKS
-473 KDLFDSRVWNDYS
+473 KDLFDSSVWNNYS
-486 VESNNIE
+486 VNSTNTE

-534 YNIYGDGIARN
+534 YNVYGDGIARN
-545 NGSPTALINLAGDN
+545 TSSPTALINLAGDN

-586 VVNYNVRSIVSS
+586 VINYNVRDIVSGTGTGS
-598 NDPDPAYA
+598 TTDSDHAL
-606 SYEAPYV
+606 YEAPYV

-639 NPDLTHSDAYFDD
+639 DPEINYDEAYFDN
-652 TLLQITGIRKGRLLA
+652 TLLRISGVRKGRLLA
-667 KLALPDNTTN
+667 KIALPDNTTN
-677 LPATANQGAI
+677 LPTAANQGAI
-687 SVFETEPFKSKIDI
+687 SVFETEPFNSKIDI

-725 NKINIQKINGGI
+725 NKISIEKFDIGIN
-737 QESDPIG
+737 ESLEIG

-755 QGQQDATMTLLGVQ
+755 QGQQDATISLLGVQ
-769 QISRDTGITSELQ
+769 ETSLATGTTLE
-782 DDVFEIVEDLSDNKH
+782 VGEGPGAKFEIIEDLLENKY
-797 YIEFKGKLTLDE
+797 YIKTKAEF
-809 EREELF
+809 F
-815 YGTHGYFYTFNIQA
+815 YGTHGYSYEFKIKA
-829 IFGGEI
+829 VFGGE
-835 ITRTIENYTIS
+835 TIERNITNYAIS
-846 SGGQFEERIKLEN
+846 PGGQFEQPIKLEN
-859 ALPVLTLTNDNEGF
+859 ALPILELTNNNEGF
-873 AYSTGSEMIPI
+873 AYSTGSEIIPV

-902 TNGSALVREQ
+902 VNGSADETEEEKGLVFK
-912 DSGLLYQDVNNSV
+912 DVNNSV
-925 GSGDDA
+925 GTGDDIG
-931 DDVFPFIVN
+931 DVFPFIVN
-940 SNTGEI
+940 EASGEI
-946 FIRQGANLTP
+946 FIRQGASLTP
-956 GNVSMTITVF
+956 GDISMTITVF
-966 ENGIENIVD
+966 EDGIANIVD
-975 SDGNKP
+975 ADGYKP
-981 FTNKEI
+981 FTNKGIEI
-987 RIVVSIGQTSGFKTV
+987 KVSIGQTSGFKTV
-1002 YLTPDIDPSPWEGIG
+1002 YLTPDVDPSPWEGIG
-1017 EFESSSDAERRTSVA
+1017 EFGASSDAERRTSVA
-1032 VSHNGEQDLPEKG
+1032 VSHNGEQDLPEVG
-1045 NLIMIGNRDAPQGGF
+1045 DLIMIGDRNAQAGSAPF
-1060 QPFVGRNLWWGV
+1060 EGRSLWWGV
-1072 TTETGE
+1072 TTGTGE

-1092 IATDGL
+1092 IATDSL

>member
-58 GLLDNFNNLETIGCY
+58 KLLDGFNNLETIGCY
-73 FDEPNDRTFYF
+73 FDEPNDRAFYF
-84 ITNYICPNSTE
+84 VTNYTCPNSTDR
-95 GGLIGAS
+95 GLIGAL

-108 GQQEAEGFTE
+108 SQQQTEGFTE
-118 LNPEQLFCAILMH
+118 LNPEQLFCAILMY
-131 KQDGGISVLS
+131 KQNGSISVLS

-182 NNSGFYDSEKKI
+182 NNSSFYDSERKI

-202 YPLRLLDSSNDSSAT
+202 YPLRLLDSSNESSAT
-217 TDADIESD
+217 TDTDIESD

-261 KDDSTGLSLDQIKK
+261 KDNSTGLSLDQIKK

-300 NSSNVFNTYQ
+300 NSSNVFNAYQ

-350 SEPFKTLPRS
+350 SEPFKTLPKS

-390 KRSLSKTRLNFE
+390 KRSLNKTKLNFE
-402 VNTSLKNAGDSSES
+402 VNTSLKNAQDSSNS

-436 GVVLSDIFGRQSPV
+436 GIILSDIFGRQSPV

-460 SLKRSSAYVPAKS
+460 SLKRSSVYVPAKS
-473 KDLFDSRVWNDYS
+473 KDLFDSRVWNNYS
-486 VESNNIE
+486 ANSTNTE

-506 IGDAYDSNTN
+506 IGDAYDSDSN

-534 YNIYGDGIARN
+534 YNVYGDGIARN
-545 NGSPTALINLAGDN
+545 TNSPTALINLAGDN

-586 VVNYNVRSIVSS
+586 VVNYNVRSTAIGSGGS
-598 NDPDPAYA
+598 ISTDSDYA

-639 NPDLTHSDAYFDD
+639 DPELDYHEPYFDN
-652 TLLQITGIRKGRLLA
+652 TLLRITGIRKGLLLA
-667 KLALPDNTTN
+667 KIALPDNTTN

-687 SVFETEPFKSKIDI
+687 SVFETEPFNSKIDI

-725 NKINIQKINGGI
+725 NKISIEKFSGGI
-737 QESDPIG
+737 KEDKPTG

-755 QGQQDATMTLLGVQ
+755 QGQQAATISLLSVQ
-769 QISRDTGITSELQ
+769 ETSIATGITSELQ
-782 DDVFEIVEDLSDNKH
+782 DAFEIVQDSLDNKY
-797 YIEFKGKLTLDE
+797 YIKTKAEF
-809 EREELF
+809 F
-815 YGTHGYFYTFNIQA
+815 YGTHGYLYEFKIKA
-829 IFGGEI
+829 IFGGEEI
-835 ITRTIENYTIS
+835 ERDITNYAIS
-846 SGGQFEERIKLEN
+846 PGGQSEEPIKLEN
-859 ALPVLTLTNDNEGF
+859 ALPILELTNNNEGF
-873 AYSTGSEMIPI
+873 AYSTGGEIIPV

-902 TNGSALVREQ
+902 TNGSADTSNQ
-912 DSGLLYQDVNNSV
+912 DFGLIFVDVNNPV
-925 GSGDDA
+925 TDPA
-931 DDVFPFIVN
+931 NAFPFIVN
-940 SNTGEI
+940 PQSGEI
-946 FIRQGANLTP
+946 FIRQGASLTP
-956 GNVSMTITVF
+956 GNISMTITVF
-966 ENGIENIVD
+966 EDGIQNIVD
-975 SDGNKP
+975 ADGDKP

-987 RIVVSIGQTSGFKTV
+987 TIIVSIGQTSGFKTV

-1017 EFESSSDAERRTSVA
+1017 EFEAASDAERRTSVA
-1032 VSHNGEQDLPEKG
+1032 VSHNGEQDLPEVG
-1045 NLIMIGNRDAPQGGF
+1045 DLIMIGDRNAPGGSRVF
-1060 QPFVGRNLWWGV
+1060 DGRSLWWGV
-1072 TTETGE
+1072 TTGTGE

-1092 IATDGL
+1092 TATDGL

>member
-118 LNPEQLFCAILMH
+118 LNPGQLFCAILMH

-261 KDDSTGLSLDQIKK
+261 KGISTGLSLDQIKK

-343 INYTYES
+343 IDYTYES

-390 KRSLSKTRLNFE
+390 KRNLNKTRLNFE

-473 KDLFDSRVWNDYS
+473 KDLFDSSVWNDYS
-486 VESNNIE
+486 VDSNNTE

-545 NGSPTALINLAGDN
+545 TGSPTALINLAGDN

-598 NDPDPAYA
+598 NDPDPDYA

-712 DINTAVLSSFTGL
+712 DINAGISASFAGL
-725 NKINIQKINGGI
+725 NKINIQKFNGGI

-755 QGQQDATMTLLGVQ
+755 QGQQDADISLLGVQ
-769 QISRDTGITSELQ
+769 QISRETNASISVDGK
-782 DDVFEIVEDLSDNKH
+782 FEIIEDPLDNKY
-797 YIEFKGKLTLDE
+797 YIKTKEEF
-809 EREELF
+809 F

-829 IFGGEI
+829 DFGGEI

-859 ALPVLTLTNDNEGF
+859 ALPVLTLTNNNEGF
-873 AYSTGSEMIPI
+873 AYSTGSEMIPVN
-884 SEDDSSANEDV
+884 EDDSSANEDV

-902 TNGSALVREQ
+902 ANGSVDTINQEF
-912 DSGLLYQDVNNSV
+912 GLIFEDVNNPV
-925 GSGDDA
+925 TDPTDA
-931 DDVFPFIVN
+931 FPFIVDPL
-940 SNTGEI
+940 TGEI

-966 ENGIENIVD
+966 EDGIENIVD
-975 SDGNKP
+975 SDSNKP

-987 RIVVSIGQTSGFKTV
+987 RVVVSIGQTSGFKTV
-1002 YLTPDIDPSPWEGIG
+1002 YLTPDIDPSPWENMSQFSGA
-1017 EFESSSDAERRTSVA
+1017 SDAARLTSVA
-1032 VSHNGEQDLPEKG
+1032 VLHNGEQDLPETG
-1045 NLIMIGNRDAPQGGF
+1045 DLIMVGDRDAPGGSR
-1060 QPFVGRNLWWGV
+1060 PFTGRSLWWGV
-1072 TTETGE
+1072 TATTGE
-1078 FSQEIVQV
+1078 ISQQAVQV
-1086 DSQGIV
+1086 NSQGIV
-1092 IATDGL
+1092 IDVDII

>member
-58 GLLDNFNNLETIGCY
+58 RLLDGFNNLETIGSY

-84 ITNYICPNSTE
+84 ITNYTCPNSTE

-108 GQQEAEGFTE
+108 KQQETEGTTE
-118 LNPEQLFCAILMH
+118 LNPEQLFCAILMY
-131 KQDGGISVLS
+131 KQDGSISVLS

-182 NNSGFYDSEKKI
+182 NNSSFYDSERKI

-261 KDDSTGLSLDQIKK
+261 KDGTGLSLDQIKK

-329 DVLPNSTTVSDAGI
+329 DVLPNSTTVSNTGI
-343 INYTYES
+343 IDYTYES

-390 KRSLSKTRLNFE
+390 KRSLNKTKLNFE
-402 VNTSLKNAGDSSES
+402 VNTSLKNAQDSSNS

-436 GVVLSDIFGRQSPV
+436 GVILSDIFGRQSPV
-450 ILPIE
+450 VLPIE

-473 KDLFDSRVWNDYS
+473 KDLFDSSVWNDYS
-486 VESNNIE
+486 VDSNNIE

-506 IGDAYDSNTN
+506 IGDAYDPSTN

-545 NGSPTALINLAGDN
+545 TNSPTALINLAGDN

-586 VVNYNVRSIVSS
+586 VVNYNVRSIVSGTGS
-598 NDPDPAYA
+598 GTTTDTNHAL
-606 SYEAPYV
+606 YEAPYV

-639 NPDLTHSDAYFDD
+639 DPEINFGEAYFDS
-652 TLLQITGIRKGRLLA
+652 TLLRISGVRKGRLLA
-667 KLALPDNTTN
+667 KIALPDSTTN
-677 LPATANQGAI
+677 LPTEANQGAI
-687 SVFETEPFKSKIDI
+687 SVFETEPFNSKIDI

-725 NKINIQKINGGI
+725 NKINIQKFSGGI

-744 SKIGIVTASND
+744 SKVGIVTASND
-755 QGQQDATMTLLGVQ
+755 QGQQDATITLLSVEQVSNEPGSSSTVL
-769 QISRDTGITSELQ
+769 RDF
-782 DDVFEIVEDLSDNKH
+782 FEIVEDLAENKY
-797 YIEFKGKLTLDE
+797 YIKTKKEF
-809 EREELF
+809 F
-815 YGTHGYFYTFNIQA
+815 YGKYGYSYTFNIQA
-829 IFGGEI
+829 VFGGET
-835 ITRTIENYTIS
+835 ITRAIENYTIS

-873 AYSTGSEMIPI
+873 AYSTGSEIIPV
-884 SEDDSSANEDV
+884 SEDDSSANEPV

-902 TNGSALVREQ
+902 VNGSAVVADQ
-912 DSGLLYQDVNNSV
+912 SFGLIFKDVNNPV
-925 GSGDDA
+925 TDPTDA
-931 DDVFPFIVN
+931 FPFIVN
-940 SNTGEI
+940 EASGEI
-946 FIRQGANLTP
+946 FIRQGASLTP

-966 ENGIENIVD
+966 EDEIENIVD
-975 SDGNKP
+975 ADGNKP

-987 RIVVSIGQTSGFKTV
+987 KIIVSIGQTSGFKTI
-1002 YLTPDIDPSPWEGIG
+1002 YLTPDADPSPWTGFP
-1017 EFESSSDAERRTSVA
+1017 EFQSASDAERRTSVA
-1032 VSHNGEQDLPEKG
+1032 VSHNGEQDLPEVG
-1045 NLIMIGNRDAPQGGF
+1045 DEVRIGDRDAPGGSR
-1060 QPFVGRNLWWGV
+1060 PFTGRSLWWGAHV
-1072 TTETGE
+1072 GTGE
-1078 FSQEIVQV
+1078 ISVEAIQV

-1092 IATDGL
+1092 IEAQGL